1 MIDQITRKDHASWRK
16 GEIAETLFMAGA
28 MVNDWDVF
36 VPLGHAHAT
45 DVCISKPWTPSIK
58 VQVKTAWREELRNG
72 YRYRI
77 PLTKSNGGGRRQI
90 YGHGDFD
97 VLAGY
102 LPDLNQFVFWAFAD
116 ISGRQKIDYSP
127 ERHRSP
133 SNWELLDQVAA
144 IYSQESH
151 GVSQPLSD
159 PLPNTASIL
168 S

>member
-1 MIDQITRKDHASWRK
+1 VIDQITRKDHASWRK

-58 VQVKTAWREELRNG
+58 VQVKTAWFDDRLDERRNG
-72 YRYRI
+72 HRYRI
-77 PLTKSNGGGRRQI
+77 SLTKSNGRGRRQI

-127 ERHRSP
+127 ARHRRP
-133 SNWELLDQVAA
+133 SNWELLDDVAQ
-144 IYSQESH
+144 SL
-151 GVSQPLSD
+151 SQP
-159 PLPNTASIL
+159 NN
-168 S
+168 